1 MEFRPIFLS
10 IKHNKAI
17 ALLVIIQVAIT
28 LTVLSGSLLMTT
40 STLKEWNLPSG
51 IPQNDIISA
60 VPQFYDPDID
70 VRQTLVDDLQRI
82 KATPGVINATPITQR
97 PFDAQGTQKVY
108 LQATEEAQEYDTNIF
123 TGDANFHDV
132 LGLTLIEGR
141 FFREDDIIVGNREQL
156 SANPSIVMVSEDM
169 AKVLFPEG
177 DALGQTIWLTKGG
190 SPAEIIGIYS
200 NFMNGERLNAIG
212 KSYHTVLQP
221 LVTWQTRDDPNYL
234 VRVEPGLATGL
245 LETIRNQLYKTK
257 GRYVNQVERLTRT
270 QKRMYD
276 GRGSQAILLLVISF
290 VLLLIT
296 AFGMAGLVSFLVTQR
311 QKQIG
316 TRRALGATKWDVV
329 RYFMLENGILSG
341 LGIMIGLALSLLFTF
356 VLTEESGVNI
366 LDMSYIFATAFFIL
380 LINQLAV
387 FIPAKRAA
395 SVAPAIVT
403 RAA

>member
-51 IPQNDIISA
+51 IPHHNIISA
-60 VPQFYDPDID
+60 VPQFYDLDVD
-70 VRQTLVDDLQRI
+70 VRQSVVDDMARI
-82 KATPGVINATPITQR
+82 KALSGVINVSPASQR
-97 PFDAQGTQKVY
+97 PFEAQGAQQVY
-108 LQATEEAQEYDTNIF
+108 LEATKEAQEYDTNVF
-123 TGDANFHDV
+123 TGNANLHKV
-132 LGLTLIEGR
+132 LELSLIEGR
-141 FFREDDIIVGNREQL
+141 FFREDEIITGKRDEL
-156 SANPSIVMVSEDM
+156 SSTPPIVMISEDM
-169 AKVLFPEG
+169 AKVLFP
-177 DALGQTIWLTKGG
+177 DNNALGKTIWMEKGG

-200 NFMNGERLNAIG
+200 NFMNGERLNYFG
-212 KSYHTVLQP
+212 QSYRTVLQP
-221 LVTWQTRDDPNYL
+221 LVTWENRNDPSYL
-234 VRVEPGLATGL
+234 IRVEAGMAEGM
-245 LETIRNQLYKTK
+245 LETIRSELYKID
-257 GRYVNQVERLTRT
+257 GRYVNRVEVLTRV

-276 GRGSQAILLLVISF
+276 GRGSQSIMLLVISF

-329 RYFMLENGILSG
+329 RYFMLENGILTSI
-341 LGIMIGLALSLLFTF
+341 GIIIGLVLSIAFAF
-356 VLTEESGVNI
+356 VLTEDSGANI
-366 LDMSYIFATAFFIL
+366 LDMGYIFATAFFII

-387 FIPAKRAA
+387 YFPAKRAA
-395 SVAPAIVT
+395 NVEPAIVT

>member
-17 ALLVIIQVAIT
+17 AMLVIIQVAIT

-51 IPQNDIISA
+51 IPQNNIISA
-60 VPQFYDPDID
+60 VPQFYDIDVD
-70 VRQTLVDDLQRI
+70 VRQSVVDDLARI
-82 KATPGVINATPITQR
+82 KALPGVVNASPVSQR
-97 PFDAQGTQKVY
+97 PFDARGVQKVY
-108 LQATEEAQEYDTNIF
+108 LEATEEAQEYETNVF
-123 TGDANFHDV
+123 TGDANLHQV
-132 LGLTLIEGR
+132 LQLSLIEGR
-141 FFREDDIIVGNREQL
+141 FFREDEIITGKREEL
-156 SANPSIVMVSEDM
+156 TSIPPIVMISEDM
-169 AKVLFPEG
+169 AKALFP
-177 DALGQTIWLTKGG
+177 DDNALGKTIWLEKGA
-190 SPAEIIGIYS
+190 SPAKVIGVYS
-200 NFMNGERLNAIG
+200 NFMNGEQLNYIG
-212 KSYHTVLQP
+212 QSYRTVIQP
-221 LVTWQTRDDPNYL
+221 LVTWQNRSDPSYL
-234 VRVEPGLATGL
+234 IRVENGLAEGL
-245 LETIRNQLYKTK
+245 LESVRNELYKID
-257 GRYVNQVERLTRT
+257 GRYVNRVEVLTRT

-276 GRGSQAILLLVISF
+276 GRGSQAIMLLVISF

-341 LGIMIGLALSLLFTF
+341 IGIVIGLALSLVFTF
-356 VLTEESGVNI
+356 VLTEDSGVNI
-366 LDMSYIFATAFFIL
+366 LDLSYIFATAFFII

-387 FIPAKRAA
+387 YFPAKKAA
-395 SVAPAIVT
+395 NVEPAIVT

>member
-51 IPQNDIISA
+51 IPHNNIISA
-60 VPQFYDPDID
+60 VPQFYDLDVD
-70 VRQTLVDDLQRI
+70 VRQSVVDDLQRL
-82 KATPGVINATPITQR
+82 KALPGVIDVSPVSQR
-97 PFDAQGTQKVY
+97 PFDARGIQKVY
-108 LQATEEAQEYDTNIF
+108 LEATEEAQEYDTNIF
-123 TGDANFHDV
+123 SGDANLSQV
-132 LGLTLIEGR
+132 LALSLIEGR
-141 FFREDDIIVGNREQL
+141 FFRPDEIISGNRDDL
-156 SANPSIVMVSEDM
+156 SSTSPIVMVSEDM

-177 DALGQTIWLTKGG
+177 DALGKTIWLEKGG
-190 SPAEIIGIYS
+190 APVEVIGIYS
-200 NFMNGERLNAIG
+200 NFMNGERLNG
-212 KSYHTVLQP
+212 SGQSYRTVLQP
-221 LVTWQTRDDPNYL
+221 LITWQNRDDPNYL
-234 VRVEPGLATGL
+234 IRVEPGLAQGM
-245 LETIRNQLYKTK
+245 LETVRNELYKVD
-257 GRYVNQVERLTRT
+257 GRYVNQVEVLTRT

-276 GRGSQAILLLVISF
+276 GRGTQSMMLLAISF

-341 LGIMIGLALSLLFTF
+341 IGIVIGLLLSLVFTF
-356 VLTEESGVNI
+356 MLTEDSGVNI

-387 FIPAKRAA
+387 YFPAKRAA
-395 SVAPAIVT
+395 NVEPAIVT